1 MSHPLRV
8 PFLAGVTTGQSR
20 GHRERSEKRSRQVDE
35 YEGHNPVCHEVEREV
50 MVTEVRIIVRRLLDG
65 DDLRIRQIENAID
78 ALPKAA

>member
-1 MSHPLRV
+1 M
-8 PFLAGVTTGQSR
+8 
-20 GHRERSEKRSRQVDE
+20 DE